1 MIWWTQPARFP
12 RVASRRRA
20 RAFVL
25 RLLAELPRKNCW
37 IIAGRD
43 AGAVRDDI
51 RGYVT
56 AHLGHPQAVLV
67 GGEPGDLKK
76 GTATAGVQRQYAGT
90 AGRTGNAQVA
100 VYLSSAGR
108 GGHELTGR
116 ELYLPVLRT
125 DDPVRCRAARIPTQV
140 TFATEAALARK
151 IIARAL
157 DAGVPAAWVAGIRST
172 ARPGP
177 ARGA

>member
-76 GTATAGVQRQYAGT
+76 GTATAGCSGSTPVPQAGPGT
-90 AGRTGNAQVA
+90 PRWRST
-100 VYLSSAGR
+100 SAMPGG

>member
-1 MIWWTQPARFP
+1 MIWWPQPARFP
-12 RVASRRRA
+12 RVESRRRA

-25 RLLAELPRKNCW
+25 RLLAEWPRKNCW

-67 GGEPGDLKK
+67 AGEPGDLKK

-100 VYLSSAGR
+100 VYLSY
-108 GGHELTGR
+108 TGR
-116 ELYLPVLRT
+116 
-125 DDPVRCRAARIPTQV
+125 
-140 TFATEAALARK
+140 
-151 IIARAL
+151 
-157 DAGVPAAWVAGIRST
+157 AGTS
-172 ARPGP
+172 
-177 ARGA
+177 